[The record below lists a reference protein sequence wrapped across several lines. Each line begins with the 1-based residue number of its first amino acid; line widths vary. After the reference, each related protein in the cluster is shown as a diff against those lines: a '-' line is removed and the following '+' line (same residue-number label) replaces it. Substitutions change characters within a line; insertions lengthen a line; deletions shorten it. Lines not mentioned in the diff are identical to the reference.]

1 MQALE
6 QVTNSGRSLEE
17 IEGAM
22 LAYPQV
28 DCQITHRFGP
38 NIYIREGLIPAGT
51 LIMGHTH
58 RTEHMNVVLKGRV
71 AVVMDGEVQILE
83 GPTSFTAP
91 AGRKVIYAIDEAIMQ
106 NVHVTSETDVAALED
121 QLVDKSDTWK
131 VNEVAASTDALL
143 SAIEGTS

>member
-6 QVTNSGRSLEE
+6 QITSGGKSLEE
-17 IEGAM
+17 IEGEM
-22 LAYPQV
+22 LEYPQV
-28 DCQITHRFGP
+28 ECQITHRFGP
-38 NIYIREGLIPAGT
+38 DIYIREGLIPAGT

-58 RTEHMNVVLKGRV
+58 RTEHMNVVLKGRI

-106 NVHVTSETDVAALED
+106 NVHVTSETDVDALED
-121 QLVDKSDTWK
+121 QLVDKSDTWTAH
-131 VNEVAASTDALL
+131 EIATSTDVLL
-143 SAIEGTS
+143 SAIEGPA